1 MWPRLKRRRCLLE
14 YSIRVGQN
22 FQRLL
27 SVKLIYNRER
37 SKSKKH
43 RDRAC
48 RHQGLREGKNA
59 RSDRCIPSQN
69 RKKAA
74 PLKAL
79 SFKTLNSM
87 RLREIR
93 HSLRNRPA
101 EVSPFPSG
109 GLRND
114 LVVLRTNEMILP
126 PALF

>member
-1 MWPRLKRRRCLLE
+1 M
-14 YSIRVGQN
+14 
-22 FQRLL
+22 
-27 SVKLIYNRER
+27 
-37 SKSKKH
+37 
-43 RDRAC
+43 C
-48 RHQGLREGKNA
+48 RHQRHGEGEKA

-101 EVSPFPSG
+101 EVSPFPSSG
-109 GLRND
+109 VRSD
-114 LVVLRTNEMILP
+114 LGVLGTNEMILL
-126 PALF
+126 PARF